1 MFFGF
6 FDDHFIISFIWS
18 KSMVTVFY
26 GPNRNFLVPVG
37 ADFADRSQEMLYFDI
52 LAQSHKK
59 KKLKRKETDLDN
71 AKK

>member
-1 MFFGF
+1 
-6 FDDHFIISFIWS
+6 
-18 KSMVTVFY
+18 MVTVFF

-59 KKLKRKETDLDN
+59 KEIKKKRDVFR
-71 AKK
+71 